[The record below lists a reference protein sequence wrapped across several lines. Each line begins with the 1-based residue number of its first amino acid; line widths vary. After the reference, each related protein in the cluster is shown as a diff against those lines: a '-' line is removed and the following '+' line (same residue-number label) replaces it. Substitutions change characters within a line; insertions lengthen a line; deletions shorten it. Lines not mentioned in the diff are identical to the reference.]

1 MRRMKLVEFPLINL
15 KLQLNRI
22 ALKIGNIEIYWYAIL
37 ITLAF
42 IVALLIYKKNDG
54 KFEIKFAD
62 ITDLAIFIIPISLIS
77 ARLYYVV
84 FNLNYY
90 ISNPTEIINTRS
102 GGMAIYGGIIGG
114 IITCFIFCKK
124 RKIEILNLTDYLAP
138 GLAIGQAIGRW
149 GNFINVE
156 AYGAK
161 TNLPWR
167 MGIYE
172 AGTYIEVHPTFLYE
186 SIATFF
192 IFIILMKISKNRK
205 FKGQITYLYFIFY
218 GFFRMLIEGLRR
230 R

>member
-1 MRRMKLVEFPLINL
+1 MKLVEFPLINL

-42 IVALLIYKKNDG
+42 IVSLLIYKKNNG

>member
-1 MRRMKLVEFPLINL
+1 MKLVEFPLINL

-205 FKGQITYLYFIFY
+205 FKGQITYFYFIFY

>member
-1 MRRMKLVEFPLINL
+1 MKLVEFPLINL